1 MAAVMFPWQITLAVV
16 GVALLAGVAIGFVW
30 LRSRRPS
37 RVNLERARK
46 LFHLR
51 REWLEAKFFTL
62 AANSGKPRGL
72 EWVDCDFENPVSF
85 ARDRHTGRL
94 RALVGVTV
102 RFRAIEGGGMED
114 NPNVGNLRA
123 ASAIFLLDGEEWST
137 AGRVLFN
144 LNPLQAIEHFR
155 KELEVVE

>member
-1 MAAVMFPWQITLAVV
+1 MFPWQITLAVV
-16 GVALLAGVAIGFVW
+16 GVALLAGVAIGFAW

>member
-1 MAAVMFPWQITLAVV
+1 MTFWQIVTVVV
-16 GVALLAGVAIGFVW
+16 GALLFGLAAIALFL
-30 LRSRRPS
+30 LRGRRPR

-62 AANSGKPRGL
+62 AGRSGKPRGL
-72 EWVDCDFENPVSF
+72 EWVDCDFDDAVSF
-85 ARDRHTGRL
+85 ARDRHSGKL
-94 RALVGVTV
+94 RALVGVAI
-102 RFRAIEGGGMED
+102 RFRAVDGGGMED

-123 ASAIFLLDGEEWST
+123 ASALFLLDGEDWST
-137 AGRVLFN
+137 DGRVLFN

-155 KELEVVE
+155 QELEVVE